1 MLCCSTFM
9 HFASADLPAATE
21 HGVPSPYR
29 TQLQCIPGCVDVVSR
44 KVSKSLTHLLR
55 TI

>member
-21 HGVPSPYR
+21 HQVPSPYR
-29 TQLQCIPGCVDVVSR
+29 TQLQCISGCVVSR
-44 KVSKSLTHLLR
+44 KVSKSLTHLF
-55 TI
+55 